1 MTKADFDMI
10 LMGYNSD
17 VPFEKGSL
25 KLTAMFEETIIA
37 NYGNQLEDFA
47 TLANSFI
54 GNNPLRGSPIFWTKV
69 AENLELYIAS
79 PQREG
84 AFIALYL
91 KLASRKG
98 LKVS

>member
-17 VPFEKGSL
+17 VPFKKGNL
-25 KLTAMFEETIIA
+25 KLTAMFEETIIS

-54 GNNPLRGSPIFWTKV
+54 GNHAQRGSPSFWSKV
-69 AENLELYIAS
+69 
-79 PQREG
+79 
-84 AFIALYL
+84 
-91 KLASRKG
+91 
-98 LKVS
+98 